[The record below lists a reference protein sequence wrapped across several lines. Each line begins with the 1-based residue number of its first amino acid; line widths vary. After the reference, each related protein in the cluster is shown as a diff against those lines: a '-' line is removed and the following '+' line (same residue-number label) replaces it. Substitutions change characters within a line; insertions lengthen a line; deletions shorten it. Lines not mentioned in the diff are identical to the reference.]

1 MLRLQSIVEG
11 LRTLFHKEQ
20 VEQEMDEELSGFPDT
35 AVKDKGRFGMSQEQA
50 LRAAGVEMGSMD
62 AVKEEIRDAG
72 WETTIETFW
81 KNLRF
86 GVRQLRRSPG
96 FTAVVVII
104 LALGI
109 GASAAIFSIL
119 YATAIRPLPYE
130 NPDQLVALWRTEPR
144 LPQWPT
150 SGRDFRDWETQ
161 SNVFSALAAAWSYG
175 PTLTGA
181 GANEPLHGYRVT
193 PDFFKVLRVQP
204 AKGRLFAAGDD
215 QAGCDHVAVLGPGF
229 QARSPGRAP
238 AAVGQTL
245 TLDGEEFAVIG
256 SVPDSFRFPAILP
269 VMDIQP
275 DVYVPLPVERL
286 SKDRQ
291 EASLLVIGRLKPGI
305 TIRQAQAQMTTIASR
320 LAQQYPDSN
329 AGIGV
334 SVVTLQG
341 LERSLFGTLF
351 SFLLCAVGFLLLL
364 ACANV
369 AVLLLGKGARRQ
381 HEIAIRQAVGASRA
395 RVVMQL
401 LTESVLL
408 ALAGGAAGVLL
419 TFWFKDALVS
429 LFPEHLIPQTNPITI
444 NGQVLVFALV
454 VSGATGILFGL
465 LPALQ
470 LSRVNLQEWLKEGA
484 HAAGTGVRTLRLRNI
499 LVVSEVALALCLLI
513 VCGLMIRALGGILLA
528 KPGFNPRNMLTTEL
542 SFADSKYPTFG
553 ARDALR
559 RELTEQV
566 KALPGVESSA
576 LEGSS
581 PGHIA
586 TTNKPLTPSSFR
598 EGPFAPIS
606 MVTPDYFR
614 TMQLPLLRGRP
625 FSSADYIEKPSVAII
640 NSTLARNLWPNQ
652 DALGKRITTTY
663 PPEWYEV
670 VGITADRRIFGSAID
685 IPQAYLPKSSNRAD
699 LLVRTVADPK
709 GLMTPIRNLI
719 SRLDKDAR
727 VSSMETM
734 EENLAQAAAPIRYIA
749 VILSA
754 MAIIAL
760 LLATIGVY
768 AVTAYSVAQRTHEIG
783 VRMALGAQRGQ
794 VLFFVMRRGMLLSFL
809 GILIGL
815 LIGLGVG
822 RVLAFFLRGV
832 TIGEISTYLGVS
844 MLLLVVTLVASYIP
858 ARHAT
863 KIDPIAALRCE

>member
-1 MLRLQSIVEG
+1 MLLLQSIVEG
-11 LRTLFHKEQ
+11 LRTLFRKEQ
-20 VEQEMDEELSGFPDT
+20 VEQEMDKELSGHPD
-35 AVKDKGRFGMSQEQA
+35 AVVKEKMRSAMSQEQA
-50 LRAAGVEMGSMD
+50 QRAARVEMGSMD
-62 AVKEEIRDAG
+62 AVKEEGRSVG
-72 WETTIETFW
+72 WEATLETFW
-81 KNLRF
+81 KGLRY

-119 YATAIRPLPYE
+119 YATAIRPLPYQD
-130 NPDQLVALWRTEPR
+130 PDQLVALWRTDRR
-144 LPQWPT
+144 LPAWPT
-150 SGRDFRDWETQ
+150 SGPDFLDWEKQ

-175 PTLTGA
+175 PTLTDA
-181 GANEPLHGYRVT
+181 GGNEPLHGYHVT
-193 PDFFKVLRVQP
+193 PDFFKALKVQP

-215 QAGCDHVAVLGPGF
+215 QAGRDHVVVLGSGF
-229 QARSPGRAP
+229 QARRPGRAL

-245 TLDGEEFAVIG
+245 RLDGEEFAVIG
-256 SVPDSFRFPAILP
+256 SVPGSFRFPPIFFVTGAE
-269 VMDIQP
+269 P
-275 DVYVPLPVERL
+275 DVYVPMPVERL
-286 SKDRQ
+286 RKDRQ
-291 EASLLVIGRLKPGI
+291 EASFWVIGRLKPGI

-334 SVVTLQG
+334 SVVTLQAQV
-341 LERSLFGTLF
+341 RSVFGILF

-369 AVLLLGKGARRQ
+369 AVLLFGRGARRQ

-395 RVVMQL
+395 RIVMQL
-401 LTESVLL
+401 LTESILL
-408 ALAGGAAGVLL
+408 ALAGGAVGVLL
-419 TFWFKDALVS
+419 AFWFKDAMVS
-429 LFPEHLIPQTNPITI
+429 LFPSHLIPQTNPITI
-444 NGQVLVFALV
+444 NWQVLVFALV

-470 LSRVNLQEWLKEGA
+470 LSRVNLQEWLQEGA
-484 HAAGTGVRTLRLRNI
+484 HAADTGVRTLRLRNV
-499 LVVSEVALALCLLI
+499 LVASEVALALCLLI
-513 VCGLMIRALGGILLA
+513 VCGLMIRALAGILLA
-528 KPGFNPRNMLTTEL
+528 KPGFNARNMLTTGL
-542 SFADSKYPTFG
+542 TFADSKYPTFG

-559 RELTEQV
+559 RELIEQV
-566 KALPGVESSA
+566 NALPGVKSSA

-581 PGHIA
+581 AGHLA
-586 TTNKPLTPSSFR
+586 TTNKSLTPSSFR
-598 EGPFAPIS
+598 EGPFLQIS

-625 FSSADYIEKPSVAII
+625 FSSADYLEKPSVAII

-670 VGITADRRIFGSAID
+670 VGIAADRRIFGGAID
-685 IPQAYLPKSSNRAD
+685 IPEAYLPKFSNRVD
-699 LLVRTVADPK
+699 LLVRTVGDPK

-719 SRLDKDAR
+719 RRLDKDAR
-727 VSSMETM
+727 VSSMMTM
-734 EENLAQAAAPIRYIA
+734 EENLAQTAGPIRYIA

-783 VRMALGAQRGQ
+783 VRMALGAQRSQ

-832 TIGEISTYLGVS
+832 TIGQISTYLGVS